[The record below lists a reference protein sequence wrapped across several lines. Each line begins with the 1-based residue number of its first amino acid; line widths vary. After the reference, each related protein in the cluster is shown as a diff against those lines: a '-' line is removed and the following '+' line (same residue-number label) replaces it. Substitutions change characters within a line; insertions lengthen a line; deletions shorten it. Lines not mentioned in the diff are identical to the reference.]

1 MTGITGLAVV
11 GIPTHILMLVIHLG
25 FYMGMT
31 IDTREFKVIGCP
43 VTIGTKGILMSP

>member
-11 GIPTHILMLVIHLG
+11 GISTNIIMLVIHLS

-31 IDTREFKVIGCP
+31 INTGEFKIIGCL
-43 VTIGTKGILMSP
+43 VTIGTEGVLMSP